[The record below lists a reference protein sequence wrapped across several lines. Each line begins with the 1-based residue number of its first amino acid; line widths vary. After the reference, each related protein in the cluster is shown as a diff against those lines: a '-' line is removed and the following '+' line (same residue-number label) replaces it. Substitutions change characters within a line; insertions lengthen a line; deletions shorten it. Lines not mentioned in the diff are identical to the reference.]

1 MFPRV
6 PLAPRSVWRESGAR
20 AHTHRRPYKK
30 NGVGSTP
37 MWPNWEPGVT
47 SLRFCRAPGRTQRM
61 QPEERQGEMAR
72 RSLRPGLTSRPR
84 AEPGSRRGAEPGS
97 QRRPY
102 LYSWAWRQRPAGG
115 VWDRARADSRN
126 ERRWLRRATLRSAR
140 DEGCEGG
147 RKACSGE
154 ADLRCLREPPVPTL
168 VSGKWRRGSGRRFSP
183 PSSSPA
189 RGAQP
194 PTLPRF

>member
-1 MFPRV
+1 MSIKNPMEEVPDGHESKQGITLFQSSDSLPGLNSPRVGSPRSPRQVFPRV
-6 PLAPRSVWRESGAR
+6 PLARRLVWRESGAR
-20 AHTHRRPYKK
+20 AHILTQEALQK

-47 SLRFCRAPGRTQRM
+47 SLRFCRAPGRTQRI

-115 VWDRARADSRN
+115 VRDGARADGRN
-126 ERRWLRRATLRSAR
+126 GGGSDRRR
-140 DEGCEGG
+140 
-147 RKACSGE
+147 
-154 ADLRCLREPPVPTL
+154 
-168 VSGKWRRGSGRRFSP
+168 
-183 PSSSPA
+183 
-189 RGAQP
+189 
-194 PTLPRF
+194 